1 MSFDGVAEEAET
13 VGFDGVILVGLG
25 LVVWNGFVGFEEA
38 EMMPLDLLQT
48 QKP

>member
-1 MSFDGVAEEAET
+1 MAEEAET
-13 VGFDGVILVGLG
+13 VGFDVVGLVELG
-25 LVVWNGFVGFEEA
+25 LVVWNGFVVIEEA

>member
-1 MSFDGVAEEAET
+1 MSFDEVVEEAET
-13 VGFDGVILVGLG
+13 VGFDGVVLVELG
-25 LVVWNGFVGFEEA
+25 LVVWNGFVVIEEV